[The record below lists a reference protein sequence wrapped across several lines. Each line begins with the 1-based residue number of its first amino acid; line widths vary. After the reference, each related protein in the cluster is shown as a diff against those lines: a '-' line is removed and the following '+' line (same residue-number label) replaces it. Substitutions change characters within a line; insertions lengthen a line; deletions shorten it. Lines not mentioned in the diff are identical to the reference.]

1 MSPYATDAQEED
13 SDDEMDWEEVV
24 THVPPPPE
32 IPAINENYEEST
44 PGLEL
49 NFNLDELDST
59 LEPPSDPM
67 GSKNIEITLVKAPT
81 MKSNEKRK

>member
-1 MSPYATDAQEED
+1 MSPYTTDAQEED

-24 THVPPPPE
+24 THIPPPPE
-32 IPAINENYEEST
+32 ILAINENYEEST
-44 PGLEL
+44 SGLEL
-49 NFNLDELDST
+49 NFNLDELDSA

-81 MKSNEKRK
+81 VKNNEKRK